1 MSFEHLSG
9 SGGSGAYQA
18 ADPFG
23 YQSAEKLRNNLNL
36 LASGVFGRNILWG
49 GSDVL
54 GITGEATGDVDLPGW
69 FPLVIDNASSVISD
83 SGGTLVC
90 QVRFLVRVSNAAI
103 NVTPKIVYGSTFP
116 TFGSTA
122 TVSGTAAC
130 AATSSDYSGT
140 NQYQTVAVTLP
151 AASRI
156 FKPLLT
162 IAGTPASGYQV
173 YGRAILDLY
182 VQLP

>member
-122 TVSGTAAC
+122 TVSGT
-130 AATSSDYSGT
+130 